1 MQAGMDTDKTLPEIP
16 HAELTDKIIGA
27 FYDVANELGHGF
39 SEEVLTRALVVVMK
53 ERGLRVDAEV
63 QLPVKFH
70 GQVIGVFKADLV
82 VAGKVLIEVKVGTE
96 LQPYAHVQLMNYLKA
111 AGGGLGLLLH
121 FGRRA
126 EVKRKIVGDAAN
138 SLPLLG
144 SAEAT
149 LATATEDSENCVEQ
163 TGRSV

>member
-1 MQAGMDTDKTLPEIP
+1 MDTAKALPQLP
-16 HAELTDKIIGA
+16 HAELTEKIISA

-39 SEEVLTRALVVVMK
+39 SEEVLTRALVIVLR
-53 ERGLRVDAEV
+53 ERGLRVEGQV

-70 GQVIGVFKADLV
+70 GEIIGVFKADIV
-82 VAGKVLIEVKVGTE
+82 VEGKILIEVKVGSE

-126 EVKRKIVGDAAN
+126 EVKRKIVGDPLN

-144 SAEAT
+144 SAEST
-149 LATATEDSENCVEQ
+149 LAAATEAPSTAQLD
-163 TGRSV
+163 RSV